1 MTQRRPDRRG
11 NKSGGSSRRGGAAR
25 VVGTTRETLSAIARV
40 VLLAIMAG
48 ATLQALAI
56 LVQFFL
62 RPGALGS
69 WPHAYSYGAFV
80 LSLVSI
86 VLMLAMALNATFL
99 PDRIF
104 AASRLGML
112 YVVVWATGAGA
123 IVVGLVGSYRLG
135 VYVTIEILP
144 AAMAFALMGLVSPGL
159 FRRPGNARPAAG
171 DEASASASD
180 PPERARQRRGGRA
193 RR

>member
-1 MTQRRPDRRG
+1 MTQRQPDRRG
-11 NKSGGSSRRGGAAR
+11 NRSGGSSRRGGAAR
-25 VVGTTRETLSAIARV
+25 AVGTTRETLSAVARV
-40 VLLAIMAG
+40 ILLAIMAG
-48 ATLQALAI
+48 ATLQAVAI

-62 RPGALGS
+62 RPGALDV
-69 WPHAYSYGAFV
+69 PRANSYVAFI
-80 LSLVSI
+80 LSVVSI

-112 YVVVWATGAGA
+112 YVAVWATGAAA

-171 DEASASASD
+171 DEGSASASD
-180 PPERARQRRGGRA
+180 PPEHARQRRGGRA